1 MFLMASF
8 SVQKIL
14 GLIRS
19 HWLIFV
25 FIELIPGGGIKQD
38 VALIYVEEHSL
49 GVFIVSCLVLRSI
62 TYFEFIFVN
71 GVRECSSFLLLHVA
85 VQFSQ
90 HHLLKG
96 LFFFHSMFLPS
107 LL

>member
-71 GVRECSSFLLLHVA
+71 GVREWSNFIIVR
-85 VQFSQ
+85 VNIQFGQ
-90 HHLLKG
+90 HHLLKITY
-96 LFFFHSMFLPS
+96 FLH
-107 LL
+107 